1 MIISGRV
8 VWKRAPAPRE
18 AVLDARE
25 AMRRAANYYEERAET
40 APAEAAAMLLAQAM
54 MARDPLLLQR
64 IDELTGAGLPP
75 DRAIAEAAAS
85 LVAAASPGV
94 GSQGAASAVA
104 AGEGAVNLDVRDVV
118 DRAIAFAGGLA
129 PPAPPNPGYPHV
141 LVAQSLSAADM
152 LDIDRTTVV
161 GIVTVEGGPTSHA
174 AILARSFAIPAI
186 IGYPESH
193 ALKEGELVHIEVPPA
208 PTRDTATVSRRVP
221 LLANISSAADAA
233 LAATVADGVGLLR
246 TEFLHPS
253 LDYAPLIAAFDGKPV
268 IIRALDLSEGDR
280 DGDPLGVRGL
290 RYLRAHPD
298 LLDAQLAAIARLGR
312 PVSVMAPMVSTV
324 DDARWF
330 AARARAHGLADVG
343 VMIEVPAAALCAD
356 EILAVVDFA
365 SIGTNDLVQFTL
377 AASREAAALAS
388 YQDASHPAVL
398 RLIEMTIAAGKRC
411 GKPVSVC
418 GEAAADP
425 AFAATLI
432 GLGASSLSLAPAA
445 IPLVR
450 NIIS

>member
-1 MIISGRV
+1 MIISGPV
-8 VWKRAPAPRE
+8 VWKRTLPDSAATVP
-18 AVLDARE
+18 ARE
-25 AMRRAANYYEERAET
+25 AMRRAASYFEDRAET
-40 APAEAAAMLLAQAM
+40 APAEAAAMLRAQAM
-54 MARDPLLLQR
+54 IAADPLLLEH
-64 IDELTGAGLPP
+64 IDSLAAGGLPP
-75 DRAIAEAAAS
+75 DRAIAGAAESLGAAA
-85 LVAAASPGV
+85 
-94 GSQGAASAVA
+94 
-104 AGEGAVNLDVRDVV
+104 NLDVRDVV
-118 DRAIAFAGGLA
+118 ERAIAFSRGLTPES
-129 PPAPPNPGYPHV
+129 PPDPGFPHV

-152 LDIDRTTVV
+152 LDVDRTTVV
-161 GIVTVEGGPTSHA
+161 GILTVEGGPTSHA
-174 AILARSFAIPAI
+174 AILARSFAIPSI
-186 IGYPESH
+186 FGYPESR
-193 ALKEGELVHIEVPPA
+193 LLQDGQLVHIEVAPA
-208 PTRDTATVSRRVP
+208 ATQATATVSRRVP

-246 TEFLHPS
+246 TEFFHPD
-253 LDYAPLIAAFDGKPV
+253 LNYAPLLEAFHGKPV
-268 IIRALDLSEGDR
+268 TIRVLDLSDREGDR

-298 LLDAQLAAIARLGR
+298 LLEAQLAAIARLGR

-330 AARARAHGLADVG
+330 ASRARSHGLTDAG
-343 VMIEVPAAALCAD
+343 VMIEVPSAALCAD

-377 AASREAAALAS
+377 AASREHAALAS

-398 RLIEMTIAAGKRC
+398 RLIEMVIAAGNRC

-432 GLGASSLSLAPAA
+432 GLGVSSLSLTPAA
-445 IPLVR
+445 ISLVR
-450 NIIS
+450 QAILWHPR